1 MTALLARRRSPL
13 ATAVLLLLALLVVG
27 GGYAALSSSGR
38 ADAAPRSESSAVLQ
52 QGRKLYLEGCASCH
66 GANLEGAQQ
75 PDGTVAGPTLIGV
88 GAAAVDFQVG
98 TGRMPL
104 SNPNIQA
111 PSKQPIYDDAEVAA
125 LAAYVASISPGPA
138 IPSAEE
144 LDQSDADIAL
154 GGNLFRNNCASC
166 HNFSGQGGALTN
178 GKSAP
183 SMAQTTD
190 RHIWEAMITGPQ
202 NMPVFPNSTITVQN
216 KQDILAYINSLQS
229 HNNPGGV
236 DLGRL
241 GPVTEG
247 ILFWVVGIGALICV
261 AVWIGIKAR

>member
-1 MTALLARRRSPL
+1 VTALLARRRSPL
-13 ATAVLLLLALLVVG
+13 ATAVLLLFALLVVG
-27 GGYAALSSSGR
+27 AGYAFVSRAGS
-38 ADAAPRSESSAVLQ
+38 ADAAPRSESSAILD

-66 GANLEGAQQ
+66 GANLEGGRQ
-75 PDGTVAGPTLIGV
+75 PDGTVAGPTLVGV

-104 SNPNIQA
+104 AQPDAQA
-111 PSKQPIYDDAEVAA
+111 PAKDPVYSDAEVAA
-125 LAAYVASISPGPA
+125 LAAYVASVSPGPA
-138 IPSAEE
+138 IPSPEE
-144 LDQSDADIAL
+144 LDYSSADIAL

-166 HNFSGQGGALTN
+166 HNFSGQGGALTD
-178 GKSAP
+178 GHYAP

-202 NMPVFPNSTITVQN
+202 NMPVFPNSTITAEN
-216 KQDILAYINSLQS
+216 KQDILAYINSLQAKS
-229 HNNPGGV
+229 NPGGI

-247 ILFWVVGIGALICV
+247 ILFWIVGIGALVLV